1 MITGYGATIVD
12 GAWLTLQLALLSML
26 LAIVLGL
33 LGAAFRLSPVRWLA
47 WCGDLYATVVR
58 GIPVMRHAWA
68 LYPVPGDAPQPG
80 FLPGAGLGTLCR

>member
-33 LGAAFRLSPVRWLA
+33 LGAAFRLSPCAGW
-47 WCGDLYATVVR
+47 
-58 GIPVMRHAWA
+58 
-68 LYPVPGDAPQPG
+68 
-80 FLPGAGLGTLCR
+80 PGAATCTPR

>member
-33 LGAAFRLSPVRWLA
+33 LGVSTKEERSGHEKRKKK
-47 WCGDLYATVVR
+47 
-58 GIPVMRHAWA
+58 
-68 LYPVPGDAPQPG
+68 
-80 FLPGAGLGTLCR
+80 

>member
-33 LGAAFRLSPVRWLA
+33 LGAAFPCHRCAGW
-47 WCGDLYATVVR
+47 
-58 GIPVMRHAWA
+58 
-68 LYPVPGDAPQPG
+68 
-80 FLPGAGLGTLCR
+80 PGAATCTPR

>member
-33 LGAAFRLSPVRWLA
+33 LGAAFRLSPVRW
-47 WCGDLYATVVR
+47 
-58 GIPVMRHAWA
+58 
-68 LYPVPGDAPQPG
+68 
-80 FLPGAGLGTLCR
+80 PGAATCTPR